1 MRILSNKGR
10 IVKAKWDG
18 DRVYGKFNQV
28 MRVDDYGLY
37 LSRSGK
43 RKQNA
48 IRRKRLMKAL

>member
-1 MRILSNKGR
+1 MRIFSNRGK

-43 RKQNA
+43 RNQNA
-48 IRRKRLMKAL
+48 IRRKRLMKAS